1 MTNQVSNSVDVL
13 IVGAGLSGIGA
24 ACHLQKE
31 CPNKTVAL
39 LEGRASLGGTWDL
52 FRYPGIRSDSDMYT
66 LGYKFKPWRDAK
78 AIADGPAIL
87 NYIRE
92 TAADYGIEKKIRF
105 NQKVIKAA
113 WSSATAQWTVESRH
127 SETGEVTTMTCRFL
141 MMCSG
146 YYSYD
151 RGYTP
156 DFPGVEEFQGTIIHP
171 QKWPE
176 GLDYTGKR
184 VVVIGSGATAV
195 TLVPAMA
202 ETAAHVTMLQRSPSY
217 MVALPSADLI
227 ANTLR
232 RCLPEQAVY
241 TLTRLKNTMMGM
253 AIYQLSQRRP
263 ELMKR
268 IIKAQLRKAL
278 GPEFDIDRHF
288 TPPYNPW
295 DQRMC
300 LLPDGDLLVALRER
314 RATIVTDHIDSFTP
328 TGIRL
333 KSGEHLD
340 ADLIVTATGLD
351 LVSLGGIALTVDGQP
366 AATNK
371 SVTYKGTLLTGVP
384 NLSFVFG
391 YTNASWTLKAD
402 LLCAYV
408 CRLLNY
414 MDKHGYRQVT
424 PQLNDLEVEDLPLLN
439 LSSGYVQRAME
450 LFPRQGSKLPWRLYQ
465 NYFLDTLMIR
475 YGSLKDEALEF
486 KREELPAKVGE
497 VTRRPAQA

>member
-1 MTNQVSNSVDVL
+1 MSNQFVDVL

-24 ACHLQKE
+24 ACHLQRE
-31 CPNKTVAL
+31 CPTKTVAL
-39 LEGRASLGGTWDL
+39 LEGRASIGGTWDL

-87 NYIRE
+87 RYIRE
-92 TAADYGIEKKIRF
+92 TAAEYGIEQKIRF
-105 NQKVIKAA
+105 NQKVVKAA
-113 WSSATAQWTVESRH
+113 WSSQTAQWTVESRH

-156 DFPGVEEFQGTIIHP
+156 DFPGAEEFKGTIIHP
-171 QKWPE
+171 QQWPE
-176 GLDYTGKR
+176 DLDYTGKR

-202 ETAAHVTMLQRSPSY
+202 ETAAHVTMLQRSPTY
-217 MVALPSADLI
+217 MIALPSADII

-232 RCLPEQAVY
+232 RFLPEQAVY
-241 TLTRLKNTMMGM
+241 TLTRLKNTLKGM
-253 AIYQLSQRRP
+253 TIYQLSQRRP
-263 ELMKR
+263 EMMKR
-268 IIKAQLRKAL
+268 FFKAQLRKAL

-295 DQRMC
+295 DQRLC
-300 LLPDGDLLVALRER
+300 LLPDGDLLVALREQ
-314 RATIVTDHIDSFTP
+314 RAAIVTDHIDSFTP

-333 KSGEHLD
+333 KSGEHLE

-351 LVSLGGIALTVDGQP
+351 LVSLGGIALTVDGQV
-366 AATNK
+366 AATNQ

-424 PQLNDLEVEDLPLLN
+424 PRLNDPDVEDMPLLN
-439 LSSGYVQRAME
+439 LSSGYVQRAMTR
-450 LFPRQGSKLPWRLYQ
+450 FPRQGSKLPWRLYQ

-486 KREELPAKVGE
+486 KREELAAKVGE
-497 VTRRPAQA
+497 VTQQAAQA